1 LAEKIS
7 KVGRL
12 PELEATNSFAR
23 KMNQLA
29 QVKLPKLEDLIQ
41 PARIVKVD
49 VHIDEI
55 RIKIGKIR
63 SNSP

>member
-1 LAEKIS
+1 MAEKIS